1 MSDPAGWKFRTEQ
14 NDLELANS
22 SSCQKMEFVV
32 KRALFKS
39 VLDVIKKSGQFR
51 HEIRWPRASF
61 RKPLTG

>member
-32 KRALFKS
+32 KRALFES
-39 VLDVIKKSGQFR
+39 VLDVIKKS
-51 HEIRWPRASF
+51 E
-61 RKPLTG
+61 